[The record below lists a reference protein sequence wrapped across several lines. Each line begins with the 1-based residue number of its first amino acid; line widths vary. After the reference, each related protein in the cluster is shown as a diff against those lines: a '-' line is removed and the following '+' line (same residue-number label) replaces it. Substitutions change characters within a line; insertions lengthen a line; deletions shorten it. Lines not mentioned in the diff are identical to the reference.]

1 MRTRTISL
9 ALAIVLIFPFASAQ
23 WVKQNSGTTKTL
35 YGVYFTDRNT
45 GTVVGDSGIMLRTT
59 NGGAAWIAQSSGTAA
74 SLSSISFVDANIGTV
89 VGDSGIILRT
99 TNGGITWTPQS
110 SGTKAKLT
118 SVTFADANTGTAV
131 GDSGII
137 LRTTNGGTTWATQSS
152 GTAVS
157 LTSVFFVGANTGT
170 AVGNAGTIL
179 RTTNGGA
186 SWANQS
192 VSTGDDLRDVWFTDG
207 MKGTAVGSWGAYL
220 HTADGGTT
228 WTKSGQWY
236 WLLILSGV
244 CFTDADSGTV
254 VGWTTARS
262 ADQRGFRPADG
273 TSTDGGF
280 PGQGPPGLVWRTTD
294 GGATWMMQSPV
305 PAIWDALLAVC
316 FTDANNGTAVGR
328 GGTIVRT
335 TNGGV
340 TSVEGEELPGV
351 PKQYLLKQ
359 NYPNPFN
366 PSTTIKYELPKSSE
380 VRLSVSDMLGREVSI
395 LVNEK
400 RDAGVHEVRFD
411 GSGLSSGVYFYRLQ
425 AGTYVETRKLLVLR

>member
-1 MRTRTISL
+1 MRTQFICL
-9 ALAIVLIFPFASAQ
+9 ALAIVLICPFASAQ
-23 WVKQNSGTTKTL
+23 WFTQNSGTTKTL
-35 YGVYFTDRNT
+35 YGVSFTDRNT

-59 NGGAAWIAQSSGTAA
+59 DGGAAWIAQSSGTAA
-74 SLSSISFVDANIGTV
+74 SLSSVSFVDANIGTV

-110 SGTKAKLT
+110 SGTKTKLT
-118 SVTFADANTGTAV
+118 SVSFADVNTGTAV

-137 LRTTNGGTTWATQSS
+137 LRTTNGGTTWAIQSS

-157 LTSVFFVGANTGT
+157 LTSVSFVDANTGT

-192 VSTGDDLRDVWFTDG
+192 VGTGDDLRDVWFTDG

-220 HTADGGTT
+220 HTTDGGTT

-236 WLLILSGV
+236 WLLMLSGV

-254 VGWTTARS
+254 VGWTTARG
-262 ADQRGFRPADG
+262 ADQRAFRPADG
-273 TSTDGGF
+273 TSADGGF

-305 PAIWDALLAVC
+305 PAVWDALLAVC
-316 FTDANNGTAVGR
+316 FTNANNGTAVGR

-340 TSVEGEELPGV
+340 TSVEGEELRGV
-351 PKQYLLKQ
+351 PKQYLLSQ
-359 NYPNPFN
+359 NFPNPFN
-366 PSTTIKYELPKSSE
+366 PSTTIRYGLPNRSH
-380 VRLSVSDMLGREVSI
+380 VTLTVYNGLGQQVAQ
-395 LVNEK
+395 LVNGELE
-400 RDAGVHEVRFD
+400 AGYQEVQFD
-411 GSGLSSGVYFYRLQ
+411 GNGLSSGVYFYRLQ
-425 AGTYVETRKLLVLR
+425 SGAFVETKRLLLVR